1 MQVAPKKIANN
12 DNCLHGPARTAPQS
26 GPIAQ
31 TPPPSQEPIPTDKVQ
46 VSVYNQDPWV
56 GAPVTQEIDR
66 SKIGDSLSGPR
77 VSITDWGHEKPK
89 PDANGNYLLAPGT
102 DGLTQVNAHVTTVNT
117 LELMEKY
124 RGGAINWAFNSP
136 TLEVVPHKQ
145 VGKNAYYSRWEQ
157 STNFLY
163 FNSQQL
169 GTTVKTANSADI
181 VSHETGHAILDGIR
195 PGYFGTSDPETGAF
209 HEGFGDCVAMLVNVQ
224 QEANRVRIMEQT
236 GGNLRTNNNL
246 SALAEEFGKA
256 TKLANTDPADDDRFW
271 LRNGNNSFVYK
282 PASELP
288 AGKGDEFTLGREV
301 HSFSRVWS
309 GAFYDVLEGIYKEG
323 IFGKQPPA
331 DALKYAADTAGPLL
345 IRAIETGPTNRV
357 KFKDI
362 ALGMIKADE
371 EKNGGKYGQILKDAF
386 LKRQILKPEDLAQ
399 QPPAPPPVTLDKPL
413 ENAQQAVELATNVG
427 HQLGLPATAN
437 LEPVGLYTNADG
449 EQFVTMQYAQEVP
462 VTVPG
467 LNGKLID
474 VYGGVTMVFDK
485 NGKLSDYHHSPI
497 DGDAVATEMKAVADM
512 KAHGTIMASNQ
523 QQGNAPWMSND
534 GRNMYKAV
542 VRGNKL
548 VRVPVSNCSGLTACC
563 CGGC

>member
-1 MQVAPKKIANN
+1 MQVTKTPTKIANN
-12 DNCLHGPARTAPQS
+12 DSCLHGPARSAPQS
-26 GPIAQ
+26 GPVAEQ
-31 TPPPSQEPIPTDKVQ
+31 PPSQQPPTDKVQ
-46 VSVYNQDPWV
+46 VSVYAQDPWV
-56 GAPVTQEIDR
+56 TAPITVEIDR
-66 SKIGDSLSGPR
+66 ANIGDSLSGPR
-77 VSITDWGHEKPK
+77 VSVTDWGHEKPK
-89 PDANGNYLLAPGT
+89 PDANGNYLLAPGS

-124 RGGAINWAFNSP
+124 RGGAINWAFSSP

-169 GTTVKTANSADI
+169 NTTVKTANSADI

-209 HEGFGDCVAMLVNVQ
+209 HEGFGDCVAMLVNLQ
-224 QEANRVRIMEQT
+224 HKSNRVRIMEQT

-246 SALAEEFGKA
+246 SSLAEEFGKA
-256 TKLANTDPADDDRFW
+256 TKLANSDPSDDERFW
-271 LRNGNNSFVYK
+271 LRNGNNTFTYK

-288 AGKGDEFTLGREV
+288 AGKGDEFNLGREV

-309 GAFYDVLEGIYKEG
+309 GAFYDILEGIYKEG
-323 IFGKQPPA
+323 IFGSQAPA
-331 DALKYAADTAGPLL
+331 DALKYAADVAGPLL
-345 IRAIETGPTNRV
+345 LRAVETGPTNRAR
-357 KFKDI
+357 FKDI
-362 ALGMIKADE
+362 ALGMLRADE
-371 EKNGGKYGQILKDAF
+371 EKNGGRYSQILKDVF
-386 LKRQILKPEDLAQ
+386 LKRELLKPEDLAPPPP
-399 QPPAPPPVTLDKPL
+399 PPALTLDKPL
-413 ENAQQAVELATNVG
+413 ESAQQAVQLATSAAAE
-427 HQLGLPATAN
+427 LGLPPTAA

-449 EQFVTMQYAQEVP
+449 EQFVTLQYAKEVP

-467 LNGKLID
+467 LAGKMID
-474 VYGGVTMVFDK
+474 VYGGVTMVFNKD
-485 NGKLSDYHHSPI
+485 GELSNFNHTAI
-497 DGDAVATEMKAVADM
+497 DQEAVATEMAAVADM

-523 QQGNAPWMSND
+523 QQGSAPWMSQD

-548 VRVPVSNCSGLTACC
+548 VRVPVSNCSGLTGCS